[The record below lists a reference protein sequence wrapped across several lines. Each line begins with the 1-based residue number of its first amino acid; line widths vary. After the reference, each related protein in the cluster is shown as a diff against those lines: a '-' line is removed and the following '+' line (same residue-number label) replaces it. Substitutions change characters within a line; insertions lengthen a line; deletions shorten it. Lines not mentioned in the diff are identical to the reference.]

1 MANRYKA
8 SLTVNAPANEVFDFV
23 SDVKN
28 LPKYLP
34 TTKKAT
40 PDGEDRV
47 RVQGSANGHPYDADG
62 HFQVDAAKHSMKWG
76 SDGERTYSG
85 HMEVA
90 EAGRGKS
97 EVTVHLQFEPGEH
110 GKQEMAET
118 SGSPDAAIQEG
129 LEKAL
134 QSIQNQV
141 EGKGGKE
148 EPKAAK

>member
-1 MANRYKA
+1 MATRYTA
-8 SLTVNAPANEVFDFV
+8 SRTINAPVDEVFAFV

-34 TTKKAT
+34 TTKKAEAQ
-40 PDGEDRV
+40 GEDRV
-47 RVQGSANGHPYDADG
+47 RVQGSANGHDYDADG
-62 HFQVDAAKHSMKWG
+62 HFAVDAAKHAMTWG

-85 HMEVA
+85 QMEVA
-90 EAGRGKS
+90 GRGQQS
-97 EVTVHLQFEPGEH
+97 EVTVHLHFEPGKK

-118 SGSPDAAIQEG
+118 SGSPEAAIQEG

-141 EGKGGKE
+141 EGKGGKV
-148 EPKAAK
+148 EPKAAS